1 MLEDL
6 RAELSRTGWSDGD
19 TPPAVDFR
27 LFFEG
32 NTEEESIAPN
42 QWGFGRPPIA
52 ALYERF
58 QQIAAKPEVERVLVS
73 LHFDWADPDHADGFP
88 PADAVIIFS
97 PARPELVEQW
107 VDGLAHDGV
116 LAGWPQGQ
124 PKNAPEPG
132 PGVRIHCVCWD

>member
-6 RAELSRTGWSDGD
+6 RAALSQHDWSEGD

-42 QWGFGRPPIA
+42 QWGEGRPPIA

-58 QQIAAKPEVERVLVS
+58 KEIAARPEVERVLVG
-73 LHFDWADPDHADGFP
+73 LHYEWADPDYTDGYP
-88 PADAVIIFS
+88 PADSVIIFS
-97 PARPELVEQW
+97 PAKPEVVEGW
-107 VDGLAHDGV
+107 VQGLGADGV
-116 LAGWPQGQ
+116 FAGWPQGK
-124 PKNAPEPG
+124 PKNAPDPG